1 MSGENMTEQEY
12 IKQAP
17 TATIFDGLIKAKSVL
32 NSHNNIM
39 VSVSGGADSDNM
51 IDIVEHLRP
60 RDDKHRVTYV
70 WFDTGVEM
78 DATKRHLVYLENKYG
93 ITILRERGE
102 TQVAGAV
109 RNVGYPFYSKKF
121 SEYIGRLQKHNFQWE
136 DEPFDVL
143 LKKYPNCK
151 AALRWWCNNWK
162 DEPHKPLQSEIAS
175 AKYLKE
181 FMIENPPTFSI
192 SNRCCNESKKKV
204 GDATYKKY
212 NFDIQLI
219 GIRKAEGGARSTS
232 IKSCMADG
240 KHGKQYYPLFWW
252 KAEDKTAFENTYDI
266 THSDAYTV
274 YGCKRTGCAGCP
286 FAGRYSKELAMLHQ
300 YEPKLANAVEH
311 IFAPAYEYANK
322 YQEYKNMRKATD
334 KRS

>member
-1 MSGENMTEQEY
+1 MTEQEY

-78 DATKRHLVYLENKYG
+78 DATKRHLTYLENKYG
-93 ITILRERGE
+93 ITILRERWK

-109 RNVGYPFYSKKF
+109 RNVGYPFYSKNF
-121 SEYIGRLQKHNFQWE
+121 AEYISRLQKHNFQWE

-311 IFAPAYEYANK
+311 VFAPAYEYANK

>member
-1 MSGENMTEQEY
+1 MTEQEY

-78 DATKRHLVYLENKYG
+78 DATKRHLTYLENKYG
-93 ITILRERGE
+93 ITILRERWK

-109 RNVGYPFYSKKF
+109 RNVGYPFYSKNF
-121 SEYIGRLQKHNFQWE
+121 AEYISRLQKHNFQWE

>member
-1 MSGENMTEQEY
+1 MTEQEY

-102 TQVAGAV
+102 TQVAEAV

-240 KHGKQYYPLFWW
+240 RHGKQYYPLFWW

>member
-1 MSGENMTEQEY
+1 MTEQEY

-162 DEPHKPLQSEIAS
+162 DEPHNPLQSEIAS

-240 KHGKQYYPLFWW
+240 RHGKQYYPLFWW

-300 YEPKLANAVEH
+300 YEPKLANAVEQ

>member
-1 MSGENMTEQEY
+1 MTEQEY

-311 IFAPAYEYANK
+311 IFAPAYEYVNK

>member
-1 MSGENMTEQEY
+1 MTEQEY

-60 RDDKHRVTYV
+60 RNDKHRVTYV

-109 RNVGYPFYSKKF
+109 RNVGYPFYSKNF

-181 FMIENPPTFSI
+181 FMIENPPTFNI

-232 IKSCMADG
+232 IKSCMANG
-240 KHGKQYYPLFWW
+240 RHGKQYYPLFWW

-300 YEPKLANAVEH
+300 YEPKLVNAVEH

>member
-1 MSGENMTEQEY
+1 MTEQEY

-93 ITILRERGE
+93 ITILREHGE

-240 KHGKQYYPLFWW
+240 RHGKQYYPLFWW

>member
-1 MSGENMTEQEY
+1 MTEQEY

>member
-1 MSGENMTEQEY
+1 MTEQEY

-78 DATKRHLVYLENKYG
+78 DSTKRHLVYLENKYG

-102 TQVAGAV
+102 TQVAGAI
-109 RNVGYPFYSKKF
+109 RNVGYPFYSKNF

-240 KHGKQYYPLFWW
+240 RHGKQYYPLFWW

>member
-1 MSGENMTEQEY
+1 MTEQEY

-78 DATKRHLVYLENKYG
+78 DATKRHLVYIENKYG

-240 KHGKQYYPLFWW
+240 RHGKQYYPLFWW

>member
-78 DATKRHLVYLENKYG
+78 DTTKRHLVYLENKYG

-240 KHGKQYYPLFWW
+240 RHGKQYYPLFWW

>member
-1 MSGENMTEQEY
+1 MTEQEY

-240 KHGKQYYPLFWW
+240 RHGKQYYPLFWW

-286 FAGRYSKELAMLHQ
+286 FTGRYSKELAMLHQ

-322 YQEYKNMRKATD
+322 YQEYKNMCKATD